1 MGDTTVKKI
10 DSKQS
15 PQGKEGQK
23 YLATGKSIS
32 MRLWQEEP
40 DDKAKPASK
49 RAYETVGYVIKGSAE
64 LHIEG
69 QMVKLNEGDSW
80 LVPKDAEHN
89 YKILQSFT
97 AVEATHPPAEIHDR
111 DETVCAED
119 KTCADAKTCAEDKS
133 SAADKTCVE
142 DKTSAEDKT
151 KQAQEIVGNIPRVN
165 DEVTSN
171 TEPREAQPAEHLEVE
186 TKK

>member
-1 MGDTTVKKI
+1 
-10 DSKQS
+10 
-15 PQGKEGQK
+15 
-23 YLATGKSIS
+23 

-119 KTCADAKTCAEDKS
+119 KTCADDKG

-142 DKTSAEDKT
+142 DKTSAEDKRS
-151 KQAQEIVGNIPRVN
+151 KR
-165 DEVTSN
+165 
-171 TEPREAQPAEHLEVE
+171 
-186 TKK
+186 KK